1 MGPRV
6 IKAVT
11 FGENLKWTMLEGREF
26 QLDNL
31 KRPLTSAVYYHQ
43 MNYKISFFFFSVHE
57 EQKYWSYFLFLHF
70 LFNYLTIFIFN

>member
-1 MGPRV
+1 V

-31 KRPLTSAVYYHQ
+31 KRTLTSAVYYHQ
-43 MNYKISFFFFSVHE
+43 MNYKISFFFFLFMKNKKLELLSFFT
-57 EQKYWSYFLFLHF
+57 FL
-70 LFNYLTIFIFN
+70 I

>member
-31 KRPLTSAVYYHQ
+31 KRTLTSAVYYHQ
-43 MNYKISFFFFSVHE
+43 MNYKISFFFFPVHE
-57 EQKYWSYFLFLHF
+57 EQKIGATFFFY
-70 LFNYLTIFIFN
+70 IFNLIT